1 VCMSGS
7 VCAGCEGDDVGQ
19 GDGELGEEWEWV
31 VGMCGGVCFS
41 TLI

>member
-1 VCMSGS
+1 MCMSGS
-7 VCAGCEGDDVGQ
+7 VRAGCEGDDVGQ
-19 GDGELGEEWEWV
+19 GDGELGEEWE